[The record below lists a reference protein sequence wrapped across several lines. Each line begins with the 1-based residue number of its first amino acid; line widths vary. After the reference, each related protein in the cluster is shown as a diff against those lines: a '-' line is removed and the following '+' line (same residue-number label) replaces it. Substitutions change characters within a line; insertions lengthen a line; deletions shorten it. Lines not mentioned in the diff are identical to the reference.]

1 MRTVLLLAMKDL
13 RLLMRDRI
21 GAFFTFAFP
30 VLYAL
35 LFGLMFSG
43 SGADAVDLAVVDR
56 DRTAGSHG
64 FIERLTETPAVAV
77 HLVADEAAGAELVRA
92 GRAAALL
99 VLPEGFGDPIGGVLS
114 GRSLVLGGVVDPSR
128 KAEAA
133 VVRGVAQGL
142 LLEHAAALL
151 SDPSSARAS
160 LERARAGADPAD
172 SERLAAIEAIGAGL
186 EGLGRISASL
196 AIAPRV
202 ELAELSAAER
212 NIPPS
217 AFSLTFAQG
226 AAWGLMAC
234 ALGSSLSL
242 VGERSRGTLTRLTL
256 APVARWQILTG
267 KALACFA
274 TSLAM
279 MAVLTLVVH
288 LPFFGVRPVSYLLL
302 AVAVVSSCVAF
313 VGVMMLIASFGRTV
327 AAVEGFGRS
336 VLLVLA
342 LMGGAAVPVFF
353 MPGWMR
359 AAASVSPFRWSIA
372 AIDGAVWRGLSPAD
386 MLVPCG
392 VLVAIGLIGSA
403 GGVAMFRFARGVA
416 AGV

>member
-1 MRTVLLLAMKDL
+1 MRTVLLLAVKDL

-64 FIERLTETPAVAV
+64 FIDRLTATPAVAV
-77 HLVADEAAGAELVRA
+77 HLAPDEASGAELVRT

-99 VLPEGFGDPIGGVLS
+99 VLPEGFGDPIGAMLSVRPLVLS
-114 GRSLVLGGVVDPSR
+114 GVVDPSR

-133 VVRGVAQGL
+133 VVQGVAQGL
-142 LLEHAAALL
+142 LLEHAAAAL
-151 SDPSSARAS
+151 SDPESARAT
-160 LERARAGADPAD
+160 LDRVRATIDPAD
-172 SERLAAIEAIGAGL
+172 GERLEAI
-186 EGLGRISASL
+186 ASL
-196 AIAPRV
+196 SAGFDGLARLSGSLPIAPRL
-202 ELAELSAAER
+202 ELAQLSSAER
-212 NIPPS
+212 SVPPS

-256 APVARWQILTG
+256 APVGRWQILSG

-279 MAVLTLVVH
+279 MVVLTLVVH
-288 LPFFGVRPVSYLLL
+288 LPFFGVRPVSYGLL
-302 AVAVVSSCVAF
+302 AAAVLSSCAAF

-359 AAASVSPFRWSIA
+359 AAAAVSPFRWSIE
-372 AIDGAVWRGLSPAD
+372 AIDGAVWRGLSPSD

-392 VLVAIGLIGSA
+392 VLLAIGLAGCA

-416 AGV
+416 AGA